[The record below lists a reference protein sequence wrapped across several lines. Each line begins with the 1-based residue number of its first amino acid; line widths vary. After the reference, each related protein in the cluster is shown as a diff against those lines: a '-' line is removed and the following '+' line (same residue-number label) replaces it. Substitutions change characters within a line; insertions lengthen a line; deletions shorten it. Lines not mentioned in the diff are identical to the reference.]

1 MTKRVVTVLDKGW
14 FTILANEA
22 PCPIVVGGITY
33 RTLYHAYYGYLAGSD
48 LRRVAKIR
56 NSASIV
62 LAQENLGPDV
72 LIAAQNGRSHDTA
85 FGLDKTVE
93 VLRQLLTLKLYGSLE
108 CRQALMATYGS
119 DIVVVSGNDCVLGAG
134 KSRLGLNLTG
144 LLLMELRDYY
154 VGRGGL
160 RAPEFRDL

>member
-1 MTKRVVTVLDKGW
+1 MTKRVITVVDKGW

-33 RTLYHAYYGYLAGSD
+33 KTLYHAYYGYLAGSD

-93 VLRQLLTLKLYGSLE
+93 VLRQLLTLKLYASLE

-119 DIVVVSGNDCVLGAG
+119 DIVVVSGNDAVLGAG

-160 RAPEFRDL
+160 RAPEFQDL